1 MVEGRTGRDVRFR
14 TGWLVATVFAVLV
27 PGGSVQA
34 EGEVLKPI
42 RTVEGITEYR
52 LANGLQVLLFPDPS
66 KPTVTVNL
74 TVFVGSR
81 HEGYGEAGMA
91 HLLEHMLFK
100 GTPTHPDIPRLL
112 QERGARFNG
121 TTWLDRTNYYETLP
135 ASEENLVFAIRL
147 EADRMVNSPIRAED
161 LASEMTVVRNE
172 FERGENDPIRVL
184 LQRMQSIA
192 YDWHNYG
199 RPTIG
204 NRADIERV
212 PVERL
217 RRFYKKYYQPNNA
230 ALIVAGRFEPT
241 AALNAIVKYFGAIPR
256 PPHEIEQTYTE
267 EPPQD
272 GERTVVLRRVGEVGA
287 AGLLFHIP
295 SGPHPD
301 FVPVDLLVTSLTL
314 APSGRLYKAL
324 VETKKASTVF
334 ASAMPLHD
342 PGFARFLAI
351 GTPGTDPHELR
362 DIMLAELE
370 RVAREGLSA
379 EEVERARRRLQK
391 QIELAAADTQQTAIE
406 LSEWAAQ
413 GDWRLKFLYRDRLES
428 ATVEDVQRVARAYFQ
443 EPNRTVGLFL
453 PTEEPRRTPIPPT
466 PDLAEM
472 IGDYRGRDVEVA
484 GEAFDVSAENIERR
498 TQWGKLSTGLKTALL
513 PKKTRGQAV
522 AVRLSL
528 RFGSLESL
536 KGLKTACEFLGPM
549 MRRGTKR
556 RDRQQIQ
563 DALDENFAVLQ
574 ASSGPGRVTFEIETK
589 RPHLK
594 AVLQLLNEV
603 LREPSFPESEL
614 EILRQ
619 QQLTAIEQA
628 RTEPQSLA
636 LRTLRR
642 KFRPYAPDDPRYE
655 PTLDEEYQRV
665 KELRREDL
673 VRLHAEFLNGN
684 HGQLAVVGDFDPDEV
699 RAAFEDICAK
709 WDSKYP
715 YEHIP
720 ERGDFDIA
728 AEYVEIKTPDKAN
741 AVYFAG
747 QLLPMRDTH
756 PDYPELVL
764 GNFVLGSGALSSRLG
779 NRVRQKEGLSYGVFS
794 HFLASA
800 RDDRASLT
808 IVASFKPENK
818 QRLRAAI
825 REELQKLIE
834 QGVTPEELES
844 AKKGYLQQLHVARTS
859 DGRLAGE
866 LTRLMYADRTMRFV
880 AEFEKQLNDA
890 SVEAVNAALKRHF
903 TLKKLVEVTA
913 GDF

>member
-1 MVEGRTGRDVRFR
+1 GNTGRNARI
-14 TGWLVATVFAVLV
+14 GKWWLAALVVAVVAS
-27 PGGSVQA
+27 GGQVHA
-34 EGEVLKPI
+34 EEGTLKPI

-52 LANGLQVLLFPDPS
+52 LPNGLQVLLFPDPS

-184 LQRMQSIA
+184 LQRVQSVA

-230 ALIVAGRFEPT
+230 ALIVAGRFEP
-241 AALNAIVKYFGAIPR
+241 AVALNAITKYFGAIPR
-256 PPHEIEQTYTE
+256 PPREIEQTYTE

-272 GERTVVLRRVGEVGA
+272 GERTVTLRRVGEVGA
-287 AGLLFHIP
+287 AALLFHIP
-295 SGPHPD
+295 AGPHPD
-301 FVPVDLLVTSLTL
+301 FVPVDLLTTALTL

-324 VETKKASTVF
+324 VETKKASTVYG
-334 ASAMPLHD
+334 SAMPLHD
-342 PGFARFLAI
+342 PGIVRFLAV
-351 GTPGTDPHELR
+351 GTPGTDPAELR
-362 DIMLAELE
+362 DIMIGVL
-370 RVAREGLSA
+370 
-379 EEVERARRRLQK
+379 EEVANEGVTSEELERARRRLQK
-391 QIELAAADTQQTAIE
+391 QIELAADDTQQTAIE

-413 GDWRLKFLYRDRLES
+413 GDWRLKFLYRDRVES
-428 ATVEDVQRVARAYFQ
+428 ATGDDVHRVARAYLR
-443 EPNRTVGLFL
+443 ESNRTVGLFI
-453 PTEEPRRTPIPPT
+453 PTEAPSRTPIPPT
-466 PDLAEM
+466 PDLAKM
-472 IGDYRGRDVEVA
+472 IGDYRGREVAAA
-484 GEAFDVSAENIERR
+484 GEAFDVSAENVERR
-498 TQWGKLSTGLKTALL
+498 TQWGTLSTGLQTALL
-513 PKKTRGQAV
+513 PKKTRGEAV
-522 AVRLSL
+522 VVRLTL
-528 RFGSLESL
+528 RFGSLETL

-549 MRRGTKR
+549 MVRGTKH

-563 DALDENFAVLQ
+563 DALDENRAVWS
-574 ASSGPGRVTFEIETK
+574 ASSEPGKVTFEIETK

-594 AVLQLLNEV
+594 AVLQLLEEV

-614 EILRQ
+614 EVLRQ

-628 RTEPQSLA
+628 RTEPQALA

-642 KFRPYAPDDPRYE
+642 KFRPYEPDDPRYE
-655 PTLDEEYQRV
+655 PTLDEEYERV
-665 KELRREDL
+665 KALRREDL

-684 HGQLAVVGDFDPDEV
+684 HGQLAVVGDFEPDEV
-699 RAAFEDICAK
+699 RAVFEQICAG
-709 WDSKYP
+709 WSSEHP
-715 YEHIP
+715 VQHIP
-720 ERGDFDIA
+720 QRGDFDIE
-728 AEYVEIKTPDKAN
+728 AEYIEIKTPDKAN
-741 AVYFAG
+741 AWYFAG

-756 PDYPELVL
+756 PDYPELIL

-794 HFLASA
+794 HFFASPT
-800 RDDRASLT
+800 DDRASLT
-808 IVASFKPENK
+808 IMASFKPENK
-818 QRLRAAI
+818 DRLRAAI
-825 REELQKLIE
+825 REELQKLLE
-834 QGVTPEELES
+834 HGVTEAELES
-844 AKKGYLQQLHVARTS
+844 ARKGYLQQIHVARTS
-859 DGRLAGE
+859 DSRLAAE
-866 LTRLMYADRTMRFV
+866 LSRLLYAGRTMRFV
-880 AEFEKQLNDA
+880 AEFEKQLSEA